1 MTIVVLGA
9 IGIVVLYERL
19 RGAERRSPKRGGG
32 LSGTARFLI
41 VGVLAFIVLY
51 VLILALTGQS
61 QT

>member
-9 IGIVVLYERL
+9 IAIVVLYERL
-19 RGAERRSPKRGGG
+19 RGVERRSPERRRG

-51 VLILALTGQS
+51 VLILAFTGQS